1 MDRSSGT
8 GHAGCN
14 LQGRRRRK
22 AAQRCGAGRALG
34 AARSGGDLAYAA
46 ALRHSRRV
54 RFLRKVIP
62 AFCAAAIAGPI
73 VWGIVSPFAR
83 VGMDVQVGPVSM
95 AGTKVTMESPKLSGF
110 KKDGKAYEVFAR
122 QAVQDIKT
130 PTIVELNNL
139 TSRLEQD
146 AKKFARLSA
155 DWGRFDQSADNL
167 DLKGNVRVRTDNGYE
182 ADLFSARVN
191 VKTGDV
197 VSNEPVVVRS
207 VNATV
212 SADRAEVRDNGRHSI
227 FEGRVRSVFTQVDAP
242 SAAPTETPAKI
253 STQ

>member
-1 MDRSSGT
+1 MLR
-8 GHAGCN
+8 A
-14 LQGRRRRK
+14 LFRAMAGRRRRSD
-22 AAQRCGAGRALG
+22 AAAVSAVG
-34 AARSGGDLAYAA
+34 AARPADDVAFEA

-54 RFLRKVIP
+54 RFLRKAIP
-62 AFCAAAIAGPI
+62 AFCIAAVAGP
-73 VWGIVSPFAR
+73 VAWGIVSPFAR
-83 VGMDVQVGPVSM
+83 VGLDVQVGPVSM

-110 KKDGKAYEVFAR
+110 KKDGKAYEVSAQ

-130 PTIVELNNL
+130 PTIVELNKL

-146 AKKFARLSA
+146 AKKYARLSA

-182 ADLFSARVN
+182 ADLLSAKVN

-197 VSNEPVVVRS
+197 MSTEPVTVRS

-212 SADRAEVRDNGRHSI
+212 TADRAEVRENGRHVV
-227 FEGRVRSVFTQVDAP
+227 FEGRVRSTFTQADAP
-242 SAAPTETPAKI
+242 ASPETTKT